1 MITKKAQKIRKMHKQ
16 NQRKNK
22 KSTAL
27 SKLVTMMAAVK
38 NSMYVYMIFKS
49 QNSSE
54 TIYYNR
60 RKKRRSEINILLQKY
75 HHDYL
80 DDVIRY
86 VLVSYVGIGAC
97 AIDTYSSQFSQ

>member
-38 NSMYVYMIFKS
+38 NSMY
-49 QNSSE
+49 
-54 TIYYNR
+54 
-60 RKKRRSEINILLQKY
+60 
-75 HHDYL
+75 
-80 DDVIRY
+80 IRY
-86 VLVSYVGIGAC
+86 LSHKIRAKQS
-97 AIDTYSSQFSQ
+97 IIIEKKKK